1 MGGTCLLTGAYPC
14 YSECP
19 DISANLFIS
28 GPCPTPTP
36 TPINCGIFDFTA
48 YFDCDWEPIPTPTPS
63 VPCDEVDFDYS
74 TTPLPPTPTPSV
86 NCNVGISFYICNVGD
101 VTPTPTPTPTPT
113 MGATCEVQGQA
124 TFVMLDKTFSCV
136 SVKVL
141 VNCNT
146 SDELYTTDA
155 MIYNTIPVSTGTTML
170 AVINGVQTCV
180 TYVRDEINI
189 SSNCNV
195 DGIIELYSTCGNCGI
210 LETPTPTPTITT
222 TSTPTLTPT
231 STLTPTPSTTIGSTP
246 PVTPS
251 PTQTQT
257 PTMTSTPTPT
267 PHWIYQYEGCNGQPG
282 IQQKYVN
289 QTVKS
294 PIATVVGQ
302 VFKDINGNCWKY
314 NGQFASNNVPVIP
327 GKTLITFSGNYFAT
341 AYPTTYA
348 NCTTCVST
356 QVPNG
361 FYVAQT
367 GTTSCNLTTNRLQL
381 GGTMSSGIN
390 VAIYSNNPG
399 NPPQNGDPV
408 FSSPTPSF
416 STMIP
421 LGTVYAVRA
430 SITIINIYK
439 VVVNPI
445 GGYHVTQLL
454 GNSGITLCFYN

>member
-1 MGGTCLLTGAYPC
+1 
-14 YSECP
+14 
-19 DISANLFIS
+19 
-28 GPCPTPTP
+28 
-36 TPINCGIFDFTA
+36 
-48 YFDCDWEPIPTPTPS
+48 
-63 VPCDEVDFDYS
+63 
-74 TTPLPPTPTPSV
+74 
-86 NCNVGISFYICNVGD
+86 
-101 VTPTPTPTPTPT
+101 
-113 MGATCEVQGQA
+113 
-124 TFVMLDKTFSCV
+124 
-136 SVKVL
+136 
-141 VNCNT
+141 
-146 SDELYTTDA
+146 
-155 MIYNTIPVSTGTTML
+155 MIYNTIPISTGTTML

-180 TYVRDEINI
+180 TYVRDETNI

-210 LETPTPTPTITT
+210 LETNTPTPTLTP

-246 PVTPS
+246 PVSPS

-257 PTMTSTPTPT
+257 PTMTSTPSPT
-267 PHWIYQYEGCNGQPG
+267 PNYIYQYEGCNGQPG

-341 AYPTTYA
+341 AYPTTYV

-381 GGTMSSGIN
+381 GGTMSSGFN
-390 VAIYSNNPG
+390 VAIYSSNSG
-399 NPPQNGDPV
+399 LPPQNGDTV

-421 LGTVYAVRA
+421 LGTVYAVRV
-430 SITIINIYK
+430 SNTQINIYK
-439 VVVNPI
+439 VVRNPI
-445 GGYHVTQLL
+445 GGYFVTQLL
-454 GNSGITLCFYN
+454 GNSGITLCFQN